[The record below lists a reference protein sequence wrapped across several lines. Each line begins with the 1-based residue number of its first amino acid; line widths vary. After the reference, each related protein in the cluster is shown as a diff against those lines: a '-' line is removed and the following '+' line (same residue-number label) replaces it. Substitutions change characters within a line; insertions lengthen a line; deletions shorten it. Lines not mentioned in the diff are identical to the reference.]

1 MKGNYFH
8 PKENWK
14 LYDNDANNSS
24 GRTAKD
30 ILEIER
36 NYVGKVLAKLHA
48 NELCHLKN
56 NT

>member
-14 LYDNDANNSS
+14 LYENDANNSS